1 MTMENG
7 LRDMFEAM
15 VLDHNRHPRNF
26 GRTPEHA
33 THRARGFN
41 PVCNDE
47 FAVRLEVADG
57 IVRDA
62 AFKGAGCAISTAS
75 CSLMTEA
82 VKGKSVAEAKR
93 LIEDVRALI
102 TGEGP
107 KGQGGAGEVGK
118 LRILAGVH
126 AYPARIKCAALPWHT
141 LKAALE
147 GDQNLVT
154 TE

>member
-1 MTMENG
+1 MQNE
-7 LRDMFEAM
+7 LREMFEAM
-15 VLDHNRHPRNF
+15 ILDHNRNPRNL
-26 GRTPEHA
+26 GHTPECA
-33 THRARGFN
+33 THHARGFN

-47 FAVRLEVADG
+47 FAVRLKVVDG

-62 AFKGAGCAISTAS
+62 GFEGAGCAISTAS

-82 VKGKSVAEAKR
+82 VKGKSVEEAKG

-102 TGEGP
+102 TG
-107 KGQGGAGEVGK
+107 GGEPGEVGK

-126 AYPARIKCAALPWHT
+126 AYPARIKCATLPWHT

-147 GDQNLVT
+147 GDKNLVSS
-154 TE
+154 E